1 MEVIFMI
8 DYNKSFATN
17 LKKLME
23 ENDCNANELVNK
35 LKQLGLVVSNPS
47 IYKWLSGNILPR
59 PDKINALCKIFNVS
73 EMELRGDNNAI
84 LRNAHEIT
92 KKSFKLLGNVACG
105 EPIYADEKKSTYI
118 MADSDI
124 DADFCLVCKGDSMI
138 DCGINDGDLVF
149 IKRQPQVNNGEIAVV
164 LIEDEATLKRVYF
177 DDKSKTLTLI
187 PQNKKYPPMVY
198 KEEDSQNIQILGKA
212 VFYQSLVK

>member
-1 MEVIFMI
+1 
-8 DYNKSFATN
+8 
-17 LKKLME
+17 ME
-23 ENDCNANELVNK
+23 ENQIDVSELIKK
-35 LKQLGLVVSNPS
+35 LKNYGLNISQPA
-47 IYKWLSGNILPR
+47 IYKWLSGSILPR
-59 PDKINALCKIFNVS
+59 PDKIAALCKIFDVS
-73 EMELRGDNNAI
+73 EMELRGDQNST
-84 LRNAHEIT
+84 LMNAHEIV
-92 KKSFKLLGNVACG
+92 KKSFPLLGNVACG
-105 EPIYADEKKSTYI
+105 EPIYADEDREAFV

-164 LIEDEATLKRVYF
+164 LIEDEATLKRIYF

-187 PQNKKYPPMVY
+187 PQNKKYAPMVY
-198 KEEDSQNIQILGKA
+198 TQEDCQNIRILGKA

>member
-1 MEVIFMI
+1 MI

-17 LKKLME
+17 LKKLMDD
-23 ENDCNANELVNK
+23 NDCDANELVKK
-35 LKQLGLVVSNPS
+35 LNQLGLVVSLPS

-73 EMELRGDNNAI
+73 EMELRGDKNSA
-84 LRNAHEIT
+84 LMNAHKII
-92 KKSFKLLGNVACG
+92 KKSYPLLGNVACG
-105 EPIYADEKKSTYI
+105 EPIFADENKSTYI

-149 IKRQPQVNNGEIAVV
+149 IKRQPQVNNGEIAVI
-164 LIEDEATLKRVYF
+164 LIEDEATLKRIYF

-187 PQNKKYPPMVY
+187 PQNKKYAPMVY
-198 KEEDSQNIQILGKA
+198 TQEDCQNIRILGKA